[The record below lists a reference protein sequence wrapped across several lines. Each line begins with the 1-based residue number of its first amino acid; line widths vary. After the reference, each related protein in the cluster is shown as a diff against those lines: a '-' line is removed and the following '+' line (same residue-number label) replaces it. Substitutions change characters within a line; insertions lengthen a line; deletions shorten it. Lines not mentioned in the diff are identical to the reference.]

1 LPYLPPDAADLRPRH
16 FCIILARVPIA
27 TGRCEWAE
35 LTMNAVDPN
44 EKESAG
50 GARVTA
56 SRDTAEVRAVVV
68 TFAALALFVYL
79 VGFIVLPFVIAG
91 IIAYIC
97 TPLLDWLA
105 GRTGL
110 PRPLLAAL
118 LFLLLVGVA
127 GFTIALAGRHLVAEI
142 GNTVTDLQG
151 TLDHLLHRAA
161 DGEPVRLFGRSID
174 LNEAVRGVGDRIH
187 DWLGRPDRLMLVA
200 GFGFA
205 AVIGT
210 FLTVVLLCYFLVS
223 GKSVARGLFWMVPP
237 SRRPLVAQIGR
248 RLDPVLKRYFV
259 GLLVIVIYAVIAAYI
274 GLGVILGVDH
284 AFLLALLTGILET
297 IPIIGSTT
305 AAIIAGLVSLHTA
318 TGLSSIL
325 AFALY
330 AVLLRLS
337 IDQIVAPLVLGS
349 AANVHPV
356 LIIFC
361 FLSGAVLLGIPGVI
375 LAVPAALTVKAA
387 LATLYGD
394 DDKID

>member
-1 LPYLPPDAADLRPRH
+1 M
-16 FCIILARVPIA
+16 
-27 TGRCEWAE
+27 
-35 LTMNAVDPN
+35 MNAIDP
-44 EKESAG
+44 KEQEGQRAAG
-50 GARVTA
+50 ATA
-56 SRDTAEVRAVVV
+56 LHDTTEVRAVVV
-68 TFAALALFVYL
+68 TFVALALFVYL
-79 VGFIVLPFVIAG
+79 VGFIVLPFVVAG
-91 IIAYIC
+91 IVAYIC

-110 PRPLLAAL
+110 PRSLVAVVM
-118 LFLLLVGVA
+118 FLLLVGLA
-127 GFTIALAGRHLVAEI
+127 GFTVAVAGRHLVAEI
-142 GNTVTDLQG
+142 GGTVTDLQG

-161 DGEPVRLFGRSID
+161 DGEPIRVFGRPID
-174 LNEAVRGVGDRIH
+174 LNGVARTIGDRIH
-187 DWLGRPDRLMLVA
+187 GWFGRPDRLMLVA

-205 AVIGT
+205 TLVGT
-210 FLTVVLLCYFLVS
+210 FLTVVLLCYFLVG
-223 GKSVARGLFWMVPP
+223 GKSVARGLFWLVPP

-248 RLDPVLKRYFV
+248 RLDPVLKRYFI
-259 GLLVIVIYAVIAAYI
+259 GLFVIVIYAIIAAYI
-274 GLGVILGVDH
+274 GLGVILGIDH

-361 FLSGAVLLGIPGVI
+361 FLTGAVLLGIPGVI

-387 LATLYGD
+387 LATIYGD
-394 DDKID
+394 DNKID

>member
-1 LPYLPPDAADLRPRH
+1 
-16 FCIILARVPIA
+16 VPIA
-27 TGRCEWAE
+27 VGRCERAE
-35 LTMNAVDPN
+35 EMMNAVDPN
-44 EKESAG
+44 EQESQRTAG
-50 GARVTA
+50 ATA
-56 SRDTAEVRAVVV
+56 LHDTAEVRAVVV
-68 TFAALALFVYL
+68 TFVALALFVYL

-110 PRPLLAAL
+110 PRPLFAVL
-118 LFLLLVGVA
+118 LFLLLVGLA
-127 GFTIALAGRHLVAEI
+127 GFTVALAGQHLVAEI
-142 GNTVTDLQG
+142 GGTVTDLQG
-151 TLDHLLHRAA
+151 TLDHLLQRAA
-161 DGEPVRLFGRSID
+161 DSEPLRLFGRQID
-174 LNEAVRGVGDRIH
+174 LNGISRTIGERIH
-187 DWLGRPDRLMLVA
+187 GWFSRPDRLMLVA

-205 AVIGT
+205 TLVGT
-210 FLTVVLLCYFLVS
+210 FLTVVLLCYFLVG
-223 GKSVARGLFWMVPP
+223 GKSVARGLFWLVPP
-237 SRRPLVAQIGR
+237 SRRPLVAQIGS
-248 RLDPVLKRYFV
+248 RLDPVLKRYFI
-259 GLLVIVIYAVIAAYI
+259 GLFVIVVYAVIAAYI
-274 GLGVILGVDH
+274 GLGLILGIDH

-305 AAIIAGLVSLHTA
+305 AAVIAGLVSLHTA

-361 FLSGAVLLGIPGVI
+361 FLTGAALLGIPGVV
-375 LAVPAALTVKAA
+375 LAVPAALTLKAT
-387 LATLYGD
+387 LATIYSE
-394 DDKID
+394 DDKVGAAPD

>member
-1 LPYLPPDAADLRPRH
+1 
-16 FCIILARVPIA
+16 VPIA
-27 TGRCEWAE
+27 AGRCEWAE
-35 LTMNAVDPN
+35 LTMNAVDP
-44 EKESAG
+44 KEEHSRGADGAG
-50 GARVTA
+50 APA
-56 SRDTAEVRAVVV
+56 SRDTAEARAVVV
-68 TFAALALFVYL
+68 TFVALALFVYL

-110 PRPLLAAL
+110 PRPLLAVL
-118 LFLLLVGVA
+118 LFLLLVGLA
-127 GFTIALAGRHLVAEI
+127 GVTFALAGRHLVAEI
-142 GNTVTDLQG
+142 GGTLTDLQG

-161 DGEPVRLFGRSID
+161 DGEPIRLFGRPID
-174 LNEAVRGVGDRIH
+174 VNGLARTIGDRIH
-187 DWLGRPDRLMLVA
+187 GWFGRADRLMLVA
-200 GFGFA
+200 GYGFA
-205 AVIGT
+205 TLVGT

-223 GKSVARGLFWMVPP
+223 GKSVARGLFWLVPP

-259 GLLVIVIYAVIAAYI
+259 GLFVIVIYAVIAAYI
-274 GLGVILGVDH
+274 GLGLILGIDH

-297 IPIIGSTT
+297 IPIIGSTM
-305 AAIIAGLVSLHTA
+305 AAIVAGLVSLHTA
-318 TGLSSIL
+318 TGLSSIF

-361 FLSGAVLLGIPGVI
+361 FLTGAALLGIPGVI
-375 LAVPAALTVKAA
+375 LAVPTALTVKAA

-394 DDKID
+394 DDKIG

>member
-1 LPYLPPDAADLRPRH
+1 M
-16 FCIILARVPIA
+16 
-27 TGRCEWAE
+27 T
-35 LTMNAVDPN
+35 NAIDPKK
-44 EKESAG
+44 KESADG
-50 GARVTA
+50 DGAAA
-56 SRDTAEVRAVVV
+56 SRDTAELRAIVV
-68 TFAALALFVYL
+68 TFIALALFVYL

-97 TPLLDWLA
+97 APLLDWLA
-105 GRTGL
+105 GRTKL
-110 PRPLLAAL
+110 PRPLFAVL
-118 LFLLLVGVA
+118 LFLLLVGLTGFTVAVA
-127 GFTIALAGRHLVAEI
+127 GQHLVAEI
-142 GNTVTDLQG
+142 GSTVTDLQG
-151 TLDHLLHRAA
+151 TLGRLLHRAA
-161 DGEPVRLFGRSID
+161 DGEPLRLFGQSID
-174 LNEAVRGVGDRIH
+174 LNDIVRTIGDRIH
-187 DWLGRPDRLMLVA
+187 EWLGRPDRLMLVA

-223 GKSVARGLFWMVPP
+223 GKSVARGLFWLVPP
-237 SRRPLVAQIGR
+237 SRRPLVAQIGT

-259 GLLVIVIYAVIAAYI
+259 GLFVIVIYAVIAAYI
-274 GLGVILGVDH
+274 GLGVILGIDH

-337 IDQIVAPLVLGS
+337 IDQIVAPVVLGS

-361 FLSGAVLLGIPGVI
+361 FLTGAVLLGIPGVI

>member
-1 LPYLPPDAADLRPRH
+1 MD
-16 FCIILARVPIA
+16 
-27 TGRCEWAE
+27 
-35 LTMNAVDPN
+35 AVDP
-44 EKESAG
+44 KGQDSQRAAG
-50 GARVTA
+50 ATA
-56 SRDTAEVRAVVV
+56 LHDTAEVRAVVV
-68 TFAALALFVYL
+68 TFVALALFVYL

-110 PRPLLAAL
+110 PRPLVAVL
-118 LFLLLVGVA
+118 LVLLLVGLA
-127 GFTIALAGRHLVAEI
+127 GFTVALAGRHLVAEI
-142 GNTVTDLQG
+142 GSTVTDLQG

-161 DGEPVRLFGRSID
+161 DGEPLRLFGQSID
-174 LNEAVRGVGDRIH
+174 LNETVRTIGDRVH
-187 DWLGRPDRLMLVA
+187 DWLGRPDRLMVVA
-200 GFGFA
+200 GYGFA

-223 GKSVARGLFWMVPP
+223 GKSVAHGLFWLVPP

-259 GLLVIVIYAVIAAYI
+259 GLFVIVIYAVIAAYI
-274 GLGVILGVDH
+274 GLGLILGIDH

-337 IDQIVAPLVLGS
+337 IDQIVAPLVLGG

-361 FLSGAVLLGIPGVI
+361 FLTGAVLLGIPGVI
-375 LAVPAALTVKAA
+375 LAVPAALTVKAT

>member
-1 LPYLPPDAADLRPRH
+1 M
-16 FCIILARVPIA
+16 
-27 TGRCEWAE
+27 
-35 LTMNAVDPN
+35 MNAVDP
-44 EKESAG
+44 KEQESQRA
-50 GARVTA
+50 ADATA
-56 SRDTAEVRAVVV
+56 LRETAEVRAVVV
-68 TFAALALFVYL
+68 TLAALALFVYL

-110 PRPLLAAL
+110 PRALLAVL
-118 LFLLLVGVA
+118 LFLLLVGLV
-127 GFTIALAGRHLVAEI
+127 GFSVALAGRHIVAEI
-142 GNTVTDLQG
+142 GSTVTDLQG

-161 DGEPVRLFGRSID
+161 DGEPIRLFGRPID
-174 LNEAVRGVGDRIH
+174 LNDVVRTIGDRIH
-187 DWLGRPDRLMLVA
+187 EWLGRPDRLMVVA
-200 GFGFA
+200 GVGFA

-210 FLTVVLLCYFLVS
+210 FLTVVLLCYFLVG
-223 GKSVARGLFWMVPP
+223 GKSVARGLFWLVPP
-237 SRRPLVAQIGR
+237 SRRALVAQIGR
-248 RLDPVLKRYFV
+248 RLDPVLKRYFI
-259 GLLVIVIYAVIAAYI
+259 GLFVIVIYAVIAAYI
-274 GLGVILGVDH
+274 GLGAILGIDH

-318 TGLSSIL
+318 TGVSSIL

-361 FLSGAVLLGIPGVI
+361 FLTGAVLLGIPGVI
-375 LAVPAALTVKAA
+375 LAVPVALTVKAA

>member
-1 LPYLPPDAADLRPRH
+1 M
-16 FCIILARVPIA
+16 
-27 TGRCEWAE
+27 
-35 LTMNAVDPN
+35 MNAIDP
-44 EKESAG
+44 KGQDSQSSA
-50 GARVTA
+50 A
-56 SRDTAEVRAVVV
+56 SHDTGEVRAVVV

-127 GFTIALAGRHLVAEI
+127 GFTFALAGRHLVAEI
-142 GNTVTDLQG
+142 GSTLTDLQG

-161 DGEPVRLFGRSID
+161 DGEPIRLFGRSID

-237 SRRPLVAQIGR
+237 SRRPWVAQIGR

-274 GLGVILGVDH
+274 GLGIILGIDH

-361 FLSGAVLLGIPGVI
+361 FLTGAGLLGIPGVI
-375 LAVPAALTVKAA
+375 LAVPAALTVKTA

>member
-1 LPYLPPDAADLRPRH
+1 VPFAA
-16 FCIILARVPIA
+16 
-27 TGRCEWAE
+27 GRCEWAE
-35 LTMNAVDPN
+35 LTMNAIDPKG
-44 EKESAG
+44 KERG
-50 GARVTA
+50 DGAAA
-56 SRDTAEVRAVVV
+56 SRDIAEVRAVVV
-68 TFAALALFVYL
+68 TFVALALFVYL

-110 PRPLLAAL
+110 PRPLVAVL
-118 LFLLLVGVA
+118 LFLLLVGLA
-127 GFTIALAGRHLVAEI
+127 GFTVVVAGQHLVAEA
-142 GNTVTDLQG
+142 GSTVTDLQG
-151 TLDHLLHRAA
+151 TLDQLLHRAA
-161 DGEPVRLFGRSID
+161 DGEPIRVFGRSVD
-174 LNEAVRGVGDRIH
+174 LNGIVRIIGDRIH
-187 DWLGRPDRLMLVA
+187 GWFSRPDRLMLVA

-205 AVIGT
+205 TLVGT

-223 GKSVARGLFWMVPP
+223 GKSVARGLFWLVPP
-237 SRRPLVAQIGR
+237 SRRPLVAQIGKR
-248 RLDPVLKRYFV
+248 IDPVLKRYFI
-259 GLLVIVIYAVIAAYI
+259 GLFVIVIYAVIAAYI
-274 GLGVILGVDH
+274 GLGAILGIDH

-337 IDQIVAPLVLGS
+337 IDQIVAPLVLGG

-361 FLSGAVLLGIPGVI
+361 FLIGATLLGIPGVI
-375 LAVPAALTVKAA
+375 LAVPTALTIKAA

-394 DDKID
+394 DDTSG

>member
-1 LPYLPPDAADLRPRH
+1 
-16 FCIILARVPIA
+16 
-27 TGRCEWAE
+27 
-35 LTMNAVDPN
+35 MNAVDP
-44 EKESAG
+44 KGQDSQ
-50 GARVTA
+50 GADGATA
-56 SRDTAEVRAVVV
+56 SRETAEVRAVVV
-68 TFAALALFVYL
+68 TLAALALFVYL

-105 GRTGL
+105 WRTKL
-110 PRPLLAAL
+110 PRPLFAVL
-118 LFLLLVGVA
+118 LFLLLVGSIGLVV
-127 GFTIALAGRHLVAEI
+127 TLAGRHLVAET
-142 GNTVTDLQG
+142 GSTVTDIQG

-161 DGEPVRLFGRSID
+161 DGEPIRLFGRPID
-174 LNEAVRGVGDRIH
+174 LNDIVRTIGDRIH
-187 DWLGRPDRLMLVA
+187 DWFGRPDRLMLVA

-223 GKSVARGLFWMVPP
+223 GKSVARGLFWLVPP
-237 SRRPLVAQIGR
+237 SRRPLVAQIGT

-259 GLLVIVIYAVIAAYI
+259 GLFVIVIYAVIAAYT
-274 GLGVILGVDH
+274 GLGILGIDH
-284 AFLLALLTGILET
+284 AFFLALLTGILET

-337 IDQIVAPLVLGS
+337 IDQIVAPLVLGG

-361 FLSGAVLLGIPGVI
+361 FLTGAVLLGIPGVI

-387 LATLYGD
+387 LATIYGD

>member
-1 LPYLPPDAADLRPRH
+1 
-16 FCIILARVPIA
+16 
-27 TGRCEWAE
+27 
-35 LTMNAVDPN
+35 MNAVDPN
-44 EKESAG
+44 EKESAD
-50 GARVTA
+50 GARATPL
-56 SRDTAEVRAVVV
+56 RETAEVRAVVV
-68 TFAALALFVYL
+68 TFVALALFVYL
-79 VGFIVLPFVIAG
+79 IGFIVLPFVIAG

-110 PRPLLAAL
+110 PRPLFAVL
-118 LFLLLVGVA
+118 LFLLLVGLA
-127 GFTIALAGRHLVAEI
+127 GFTVAVAGRHLVAET
-142 GNTVTDLQG
+142 GSTVTDLQG
-151 TLDHLLHRAA
+151 TLDHLLHRAG
-161 DGEPVRLFGRSID
+161 DGEPLRLFGQSID
-174 LNEAVRGVGDRIH
+174 LNEAVRAIGDRTH

-200 GFGFA
+200 GYGFA
-205 AVIGT
+205 AAIGT

-223 GKSVARGLFWMVPP
+223 GKSVARGLFWLVPP
-237 SRRPLVAQIGR
+237 SRRPLVAQIGG
-248 RLDPVLKRYFV
+248 RLDPVLKRYFI

-274 GLGVILGVDH
+274 GLGVILGIDH
-284 AFLLALLTGILET
+284 AFLLALLTGVLET
-297 IPIIGSTT
+297 IPFIGSTT
-305 AAIIAGLVSLHTA
+305 AAIVAGLVSLHTA

-361 FLSGAVLLGIPGVI
+361 FLAGAVLLGIPGVI
-375 LAVPAALTVKAA
+375 LAVPAALTVKAT

-394 DDKID
+394 DAEVGAAPD

>member
-1 LPYLPPDAADLRPRH
+1 MNAADP
-16 FCIILARVPIA
+16 
-27 TGRCEWAE
+27 
-35 LTMNAVDPN
+35 
-44 EKESAG
+44 KEQESQRAASA
-50 GARVTA
+50 AA
-56 SRDTAEVRAVVV
+56 WHDSAEVRAVVV
-68 TFAALALFVYL
+68 TFLALALFVYL
-79 VGFIVLPFVIAG
+79 VGFIVLPFVVAG

-110 PRPLLAAL
+110 PRPLIAVL
-118 LFLLLVGVA
+118 LFLLLVGLA
-127 GFTIALAGRHLVAEI
+127 GFTIAVAGRHLVAEI
-142 GNTVTDLQG
+142 GGTATDLQG
-151 TLDHLLHRAA
+151 TLDQLLHRAA
-161 DGEPVRLFGRSID
+161 DGETIRVFGRAID
-174 LNEAVRGVGDRIH
+174 LDGVARTIGDRVH
-187 DWLGRPDRLMLVA
+187 GWFSRPDRLMLVA

-205 AVIGT
+205 TLVGT

-223 GKSVARGLFWMVPP
+223 GKSVARGLFWLVPP
-237 SRRPLVAQIGR
+237 SRRPLVAHIGK

-259 GLLVIVIYAVIAAYI
+259 GLFVIVVYAIIAAYI
-274 GLGVILGVDH
+274 GLGAILGIDH

-361 FLSGAVLLGIPGVI
+361 FLTGAALLGIPGVI
-375 LAVPAALTVKAA
+375 LAVPAALTLKAA
-387 LATLYGD
+387 LATIYGD
-394 DDKID
+394 DDKVGAAPD

>member
-1 LPYLPPDAADLRPRH
+1 LPASAADLRPRH
-16 FCIILARVPIA
+16 FCIILGKVPIA
-27 TGRCEWAE
+27 VGRCVWAK
-35 LTMNAVDPN
+35 LPMNAIDPKR
-44 EKESAG
+44 KESADG
-50 GARVTA
+50 GRATA
-56 SRDTAEVRAVVV
+56 SRDTAELRTVVV
-68 TFAALALFVYL
+68 TFVALALFIYL

-105 GRTGL
+105 KRTKL
-110 PRPLLAAL
+110 PRPLFAVL
-118 LFLLLVGVA
+118 LFLLLVCAAGLVA
-127 GFTIALAGRHLVAEI
+127 VVAGRHLVAET
-142 GNTVTDLQG
+142 GSTVTDLQG

-161 DGEPVRLFGRSID
+161 DGEPVRLFGRPID
-174 LNEAVRGVGDRIH
+174 LDDIVRTVGDRIH

-223 GKSVARGLFWMVPP
+223 GKSVARGLFWLVPP
-237 SRRPLVAQIGR
+237 SRRPLVAQIGA

-259 GLLVIVIYAVIAAYI
+259 GIFVIVIYAVIAAYI
-274 GLGVILGVDH
+274 GLGVILGIDH
-284 AFLLALLTGILET
+284 AFFLALLTGILET
-297 IPIIGSTT
+297 IPIIGSTA

-361 FLSGAVLLGIPGVI
+361 FLTGAALLGIPGVI
-375 LAVPAALTVKAA
+375 LAVPVALTVKAT

-394 DDKID
+394 DDKVD

>member
-1 LPYLPPDAADLRPRH
+1 MMS
-16 FCIILARVPIA
+16 I
-27 TGRCEWAE
+27 
-35 LTMNAVDPN
+35 VDPKGQN
-44 EKESAG
+44 SQGADGATTSRES
-50 GARVTA
+50 
-56 SRDTAEVRAVVV
+56 AEVRAVVV
-68 TFAALALFVYL
+68 TFVALALFVYL

-97 TPLLDWLA
+97 TPLLDWLV

-110 PRPLLAAL
+110 PRPLFAVL
-118 LFLLLVGVA
+118 LFLLLVGLI
-127 GFTIALAGRHLVAEI
+127 GFTIAVAGRHLVAEA
-142 GNTVTDLQG
+142 GSTVTDLQG

-161 DGEPVRLFGRSID
+161 DGEPIRLFGRAID
-174 LNEAVRGVGDRIH
+174 LNEAVRGIGDRIH
-187 DWLGRPDRLMLVA
+187 DWLGRPERLMLVA
-200 GFGFA
+200 GYGFA
-205 AVIGT
+205 TLVGT

-223 GKSVARGLFWMVPP
+223 GKSVARGLFWLVPP

-248 RLDPVLKRYFV
+248 RLDPVLKRYFI
-259 GLLVIVIYAVIAAYI
+259 GLFVIVIYAVIAAYF
-274 GLGVILGVDH
+274 GLGLILGIDH

-337 IDQIVAPLVLGS
+337 IDQIVAPLVLGG

-361 FLSGAVLLGIPGVI
+361 FLAGAALLGIPGVI
-375 LAVPAALTVKAA
+375 LAVPAALTVKAT

>member
-1 LPYLPPDAADLRPRH
+1 M
-16 FCIILARVPIA
+16 
-27 TGRCEWAE
+27 
-35 LTMNAVDPN
+35 MNAIDP
-44 EKESAG
+44 KGQESQSA
-50 GARVTA
+50 TA
-56 SRDTAEVRAVVV
+56 SRDTAELRAVVV
-68 TFAALALFVYL
+68 TFVALALFVYL

-105 GRTGL
+105 WRTGL
-110 PRPLLAAL
+110 PRLLFAVL
-118 LFLLLVGVA
+118 LFLLLVGLA
-127 GFTIALAGRHLVAEI
+127 GFTVALAGRHLVAEI
-142 GNTVTDLQG
+142 GGTVTDLQG
-151 TLDHLLHRAA
+151 TLRHLLHRAA
-161 DGEPVRLFGRSID
+161 DGEPLRLFGQSID
-174 LNEAVRGVGDRIH
+174 INDFVHTIGDRIH

-205 AVIGT
+205 AIIGT
-210 FLTVVLLCYFLVS
+210 FLTVVLVCYFLVS
-223 GKSVARGLFWMVPP
+223 GKSVARGLFWLVPP
-237 SRRPLVAQIGR
+237 SRRALVAQIGR

-259 GLLVIVIYAVIAAYI
+259 GLFVIVIYAVIAAYI
-274 GLGVILGVDH
+274 GLGLILGIDH

-305 AAIIAGLVSLHTA
+305 AAVIAGLVSLHTA

-361 FLSGAVLLGIPGVI
+361 FLTGAVLLGIPGVI

>member
-1 LPYLPPDAADLRPRH
+1 M
-16 FCIILARVPIA
+16 F
-27 TGRCEWAE
+27 
-35 LTMNAVDPN
+35 
-44 EKESAG
+44 
-50 GARVTA
+50 
-56 SRDTAEVRAVVV
+56 
-68 TFAALALFVYL
+68 
-79 VGFIVLPFVIAG
+79 
-91 IIAYIC
+91 
-97 TPLLDWLA
+97 
-105 GRTGL
+105 
-110 PRPLLAAL
+110 
-118 LFLLLVGVA
+118 VA
-127 GFTIALAGRHLVAEI
+127 GY
-142 GNTVTDLQG
+142 
-151 TLDHLLHRAA
+151 
-161 DGEPVRLFGRSID
+161 
-174 LNEAVRGVGDRIH
+174 
-187 DWLGRPDRLMLVA
+187 
-200 GFGFA
+200 GFA
-205 AVIGT
+205 TVIGT

-223 GKSVARGLFWMVPP
+223 GKSVARGLFWLVPP

-259 GLLVIVIYAVIAAYI
+259 GLFVIVIYAVIAAYI
-274 GLGVILGVDH
+274 GLGVILGIDH

-361 FLSGAVLLGIPGVI
+361 FLTGAALLGIPGVI
-375 LAVPAALTVKAA
+375 LAVPAALTVRAA

-394 DDKID
+394 DDKIN

>member
-1 LPYLPPDAADLRPRH
+1 M
-16 FCIILARVPIA
+16 
-27 TGRCEWAE
+27 
-35 LTMNAVDPN
+35 MNATDP
-44 EKESAG
+44 KGMESHRA
-50 GARVTA
+50 TA
-56 SRDTAEVRAVVV
+56 SHDTTEVRAVAV
-68 TFAALALFVYL
+68 TFVALALFVYL
-79 VGFIVLPFVIAG
+79 VGFIVLPFVVAG
-91 IIAYIC
+91 IVAYIC

-110 PRPLLAAL
+110 PRSLLAVL
-118 LFLLLVGVA
+118 LFLLLVGLA
-127 GFTIALAGRHLVAEI
+127 GFTAAVAGRHLVAEI
-142 GNTVTDLQG
+142 GGTVTDLQG

-161 DGEPVRLFGRSID
+161 DGEPIRAFGRPID
-174 LNEAVRGVGDRIH
+174 LNGVARTIGDRIH
-187 DWLGRPDRLMLVA
+187 GWFSRPDRLMLVA

-205 AVIGT
+205 SLIGT

-223 GKSVARGLFWMVPP
+223 GKSVASGLFWLVPP

-259 GLLVIVIYAVIAAYI
+259 GLFAIVVYAVIAAYI
-274 GLGVILGVDH
+274 GLGAILGIDH

-305 AAIIAGLVSLHTA
+305 AAVIAGLVSLHTA

-361 FLSGAVLLGIPGVI
+361 FLTGAVLLGIPGVI

-387 LATLYGD
+387 LATIYGD
-394 DDKID
+394 DDKVAAAPD

>member
-1 LPYLPPDAADLRPRH
+1 M
-16 FCIILARVPIA
+16 
-27 TGRCEWAE
+27 
-35 LTMNAVDPN
+35 MNAVDP
-44 EKESAG
+44 KGQESQ
-50 GARVTA
+50 GATA
-56 SRDTAEVRAVVV
+56 SRESAEVRAVVV
-68 TFAALALFVYL
+68 TLVALALFVYL

-110 PRPLLAAL
+110 PRPLLAVL
-118 LFLLLVGVA
+118 LFLLLIGVA
-127 GFTIALAGRHLVAEI
+127 GFTVALAGRHLVAEI
-142 GNTVTDLQG
+142 VSTVTDLQG

-161 DGEPVRLFGRSID
+161 DGEPIRLFGQSID
-174 LNEAVRGVGDRIH
+174 LNEAVRAIGDRIH

-200 GFGFA
+200 GYGFA
-205 AVIGT
+205 AVVGT

-223 GKSVARGLFWMVPP
+223 GKSVARGLFWLVPP

-248 RLDPVLKRYFV
+248 RLDPVLKRYFI
-259 GLLVIVIYAVIAAYI
+259 GLFVIVIYAVIAAYI
-274 GLGVILGVDH
+274 GLGVILGIDH

-297 IPIIGSTT
+297 IPIIGSTS
-305 AAIIAGLVSLHTA
+305 AAVIAGLVSLHTA

-337 IDQIVAPLVLGS
+337 IDQIVAPQVLGS

-361 FLSGAVLLGIPGVI
+361 FLTGAALLGIPGVI
-375 LAVPAALTVKAA
+375 LAVPAALTVKAT
-387 LATLYGD
+387 LTTLYGD

>member
-1 LPYLPPDAADLRPRH
+1 M
-16 FCIILARVPIA
+16 
-27 TGRCEWAE
+27 
-35 LTMNAVDPN
+35 MNAVEP
-44 EKESAG
+44 EKHEG
-50 GARVTA
+50 QGATA
-56 SRDTAEVRAVVV
+56 SRDATEVRAVVV
-68 TFAALALFVYL
+68 TLVALALFVYL

-91 IIAYIC
+91 IVAYIC

-105 GRTGL
+105 GRTAL
-110 PRPLLAAL
+110 PRALLAVV
-118 LFLLLVGVA
+118 LFLLLVGIA
-127 GFTIALAGRHLVAEI
+127 GFTVAVAGRHLVAEI
-142 GNTVTDLQG
+142 GGTVTDLQG

-161 DGEPVRLFGRSID
+161 DAEPMRLFGRSID
-174 LNEAVRGVGDRIH
+174 VNGIVRAIGERIH
-187 DWLGRPDRLMLVA
+187 GWFNRPDRLMLVA

-205 AVIGT
+205 TLVGT

-223 GKSVARGLFWMVPP
+223 GKGVARGLFWLVPP

-248 RLDPVLKRYFV
+248 RLDPVLKRYFI
-259 GLLVIVIYAVIAAYI
+259 GLFVIVVYAVIAAYI
-274 GLGVILGVDH
+274 GLGLILGIDH

-305 AAIIAGLVSLHTA
+305 AAVVAGLVSLHTA

-349 AANVHPV
+349 AGHVHPV

-361 FLSGAVLLGIPGVI
+361 FLTGAALLGIPGVI

-387 LATLYGD
+387 LATIYGD

>member
-1 LPYLPPDAADLRPRH
+1 M
-16 FCIILARVPIA
+16 
-27 TGRCEWAE
+27 
-35 LTMNAVDPN
+35 MNAVDP
-44 EKESAG
+44 KGHESQSAM
-50 GARVTA
+50 A
-56 SRDTAEVRAVVV
+56 SRESAEVRAVVV
-68 TFAALALFVYL
+68 TFVALALFVYL
-79 VGFIVLPFVIAG
+79 AGFIVLPFVIAG

-110 PRPLLAAL
+110 PRPLLAVL

-127 GFTIALAGRHLVAEI
+127 GFTVALTGRHLVAEI
-142 GNTVTDLQG
+142 GSTVTDLQG

-161 DGEPVRLFGRSID
+161 DGEPLRLFGQSID
-174 LNEAVRGVGDRIH
+174 LNEAVRTIGNRIH
-187 DWLGRPDRLMLVA
+187 GWLGRPDRLMLVA
-200 GFGFA
+200 GYGFA
-205 AVIGT
+205 AVIAT
-210 FLTVVLLCYFLVS
+210 FLTIVLLCYFLVS
-223 GKSVARGLFWMVPP
+223 GKSVARGLFWLVPP

-259 GLLVIVIYAVIAAYI
+259 GLFVIVIYAVIAAYI
-274 GLGVILGVDH
+274 GLGVILGIDH

-305 AAIIAGLVSLHTA
+305 AAIVAGLVSLHTA

-361 FLSGAVLLGIPGVI
+361 FLTGAVLLGIPGVI

-387 LATLYGD
+387 LATLYGE
-394 DDKID
+394 DDKN

>member
-1 LPYLPPDAADLRPRH
+1 MPPILRPRH
-16 FCIILARVPIA
+16 FCIILVKVPFA
-27 TGRCEWAE
+27 AGRCGWAE
-35 LTMNAVDPN
+35 LTMNAIDPKGQESVD
-44 EKESAG
+44 G
-50 GARVTA
+50 DGATA
-56 SRDTAEVRAVVV
+56 SRDIAEVRAVVV
-68 TFAALALFVYL
+68 TFVALALFVYL
-79 VGFIVLPFVIAG
+79 VGFIILPFVIAG
-91 IIAYIC
+91 IVAYIC

-110 PRPLLAAL
+110 PRPLVAVL
-118 LFLLLVGVA
+118 LFLLLVGLA
-127 GFTIALAGRHLVAEI
+127 GIAIAVAGRHLVAEI
-142 GNTVTDLQG
+142 GSTVTDLQG

-161 DGEPVRLFGRSID
+161 DGEPIRVFGRSVDFNGII
-174 LNEAVRGVGDRIH
+174 RIIGDRIH
-187 DWLGRPDRLMLVA
+187 GWFSRPDRLMLVA
-200 GFGFA
+200 GFGLA
-205 AVIGT
+205 TLVGT

-223 GKSVARGLFWMVPP
+223 GKSVARGLFWLVPP
-237 SRRPLVAQIGR
+237 SRRPLVAQIGK

-259 GLLVIVIYAVIAAYI
+259 GLFVIVIYAVIAAYI
-274 GLGVILGVDH
+274 GLGAILGIDH

-337 IDQIVAPLVLGS
+337 IDQIVAPLVLGG

-361 FLSGAVLLGIPGVI
+361 FLTGAALLGIPGVI
-375 LAVPAALTVKAA
+375 LAVPAALTIKAA

>member
-1 LPYLPPDAADLRPRH
+1 M
-16 FCIILARVPIA
+16 
-27 TGRCEWAE
+27 
-35 LTMNAVDPN
+35 MNAVDP
-44 EKESAG
+44 KEQESQRAAG
-50 GARVTA
+50 AAALRE
-56 SRDTAEVRAVVV
+56 TAEVRAVVV
-68 TFAALALFVYL
+68 TFVALALFVYL

-105 GRTGL
+105 RRTVL
-110 PRPLLAAL
+110 PRPLLAVL
-118 LFLLLVGVA
+118 LFLLLVGLV
-127 GFTIALAGRHLVAEI
+127 GFSIALAGRHLVAEI
-142 GNTVTDLQG
+142 GSTVTDLQG

-161 DGEPVRLFGRSID
+161 DGEPLRLFGQSID
-174 LNEAVRGVGDRIH
+174 LNETVRGVGDRIH
-187 DWLGRPDRLMLVA
+187 EWLGRPDRLMLVA
-200 GFGFA
+200 GYGFA

-223 GKSVARGLFWMVPP
+223 GKSVARGLFWLVPP
-237 SRRPLVAQIGR
+237 SRRPLVAQIGT
-248 RLDPVLKRYFV
+248 RLDPVLKRYFI
-259 GLLVIVIYAVIAAYI
+259 GLFVIVIYAVIAAYI
-274 GLGVILGVDH
+274 GLGAILGIDH

-349 AANVHPV
+349 AANVPPV

-361 FLSGAVLLGIPGVI
+361 FLTGAALLGIPGVI
-375 LAVPAALTVKAA
+375 LAVPAALTVKAT

>member
-1 LPYLPPDAADLRPRH
+1 
-16 FCIILARVPIA
+16 
-27 TGRCEWAE
+27 
-35 LTMNAVDPN
+35 MNAVDPKR
-44 EKESAG
+44 KERAD
-50 GARVTA
+50 GAH
-56 SRDTAEVRAVVV
+56 AEVSRETGAIGAFVV
-68 TFAALALFVYL
+68 TFAVLALFVYL

-105 GRTGL
+105 RRTKL
-110 PRPLLAAL
+110 PRLLFAVL
-118 LFLLLVGVA
+118 LFLLLVGAAGLVA
-127 GFTIALAGRHLVAEI
+127 VVAGRHLVAET
-142 GNTVTDLQG
+142 GSTVTDLQG
-151 TLDHLLHRAA
+151 ALDHLLHRAA
-161 DGEPVRLFGRSID
+161 DGEPIRLFGRPVD
-174 LNEAVRGVGDRIH
+174 LNDIVRTVGDRIH
-187 DWLGRPDRLMLVA
+187 EWLGRPDRLMFVA

-223 GKSVARGLFWMVPP
+223 GKSVARGLFWLVPP

-248 RLDPVLKRYFV
+248 RLDPVLKRYFI
-259 GLLVIVIYAVIAAYI
+259 GLFVIVIYAVIAAYI
-274 GLGVILGVDH
+274 GLGVILGIDH

-305 AAIIAGLVSLHTA
+305 AAVIAGLVSLHTA
-318 TGLSSIL
+318 TGPSGIL
-325 AFALY
+325 AFSVY

-361 FLSGAVLLGIPGVI
+361 FLTGAVLLGIPGVI

-394 DDKID
+394 DDKVGTVPD